1 MPAEMFGEVTRGF
14 DRAGPDNEP
23 QSRLVKCLEVGHRQH
38 AGVGDHHHFAE
49 LVSGRELVDDRDD
62 GGLFIGVFWL
72 SPANTLP
79 EGDVR
84 AACPI

>member
-1 MPAEMFGEVTRGF
+1 MGLAVWALLVLSLGVIVSISERVPMPAEMFGEVTRGF

-49 LVSGRELVDDRDD
+49 LVSGH
-62 GGLFIGVFWL
+62 GSG
-72 SPANTLP
+72 
-79 EGDVR
+79 
-84 AACPI
+84 